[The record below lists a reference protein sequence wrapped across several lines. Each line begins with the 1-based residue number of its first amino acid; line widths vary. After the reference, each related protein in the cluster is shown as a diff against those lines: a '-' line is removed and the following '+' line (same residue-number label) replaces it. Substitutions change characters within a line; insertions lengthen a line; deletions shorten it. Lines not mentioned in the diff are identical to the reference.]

1 MMIKAEK
8 VIGLEKAAATL
19 AGKRVLVVGLG
30 RTGKALSS
38 FLVRAGALV
47 TATDVLPAPQI
58 PKLRELRAAG
68 VRVEAGGHT
77 PGSFT
82 GADLI
87 VVSPG
92 VPLSIPALK
101 DAQNAGVEIISDMEL
116 AYRFIDAP
124 IVAVAGTNGKSTT
137 TAITGE
143 VLESYGKK
151 VFVGGNI
158 GIPVIE
164 YLEGEGADWCVLEV
178 SSFQLE
184 AVKDFRPN
192 IGVLL
197 NITEDHLDRYADFE
211 EYAETKLRLFM
222 NQGGEDYAVVNV
234 GDPVIADAVS
244 RGLLKG
250 EVVPFLTEGSL
261 REGLFLRG
269 KEIVCRSGDS
279 EVVYPTEGF
288 KLTGLHNLENIMAV
302 IACAMIVG
310 IPMDSAI
317 ETIKGFEGL
326 PHRME
331 FIREI
336 SGVRYVNDSK
346 GTNVGALGKAL
357 EGSGG
362 NLILIAGGK
371 DKGSDYGPLKGLVRE
386 KVKLLLLMGQSR
398 FKMKEALGEATETVL
413 AEGLE
418 EALGL
423 ARERGEA
430 GDTVLLCP
438 ACSSFDMFK
447 DFEERGDLFRRLV
460 EAF

>member
-1 MMIKAEK
+1 
-8 VIGLEKAAATL
+8 
-19 AGKRVLVVGLG
+19 
-30 RTGKALSS
+30 
-38 FLVRAGALV
+38 
-47 TATDVLPAPQI
+47 
-58 PKLRELRAAG
+58 
-68 VRVEAGGHT
+68 
-77 PGSFT
+77 
-82 GADLI
+82 
-87 VVSPG
+87 
-92 VPLSIPALK
+92 
-101 DAQNAGVEIISDMEL
+101 
-116 AYRFIDAP
+116 
-124 IVAVAGTNGKSTT
+124 
-137 TAITGE
+137 
-143 VLESYGKK
+143 
-151 VFVGGNI
+151 
-158 GIPVIE
+158 
-164 YLEGEGADWCVLEV
+164 
-178 SSFQLE
+178 
-184 AVKDFRPN
+184 
-192 IGVLL
+192 
-197 NITEDHLDRYADFE
+197 
-211 EYAETKLRLFM
+211 
-222 NQGGEDYAVVNV
+222 
-234 GDPVIADAVS
+234 
-244 RGLLKG
+244 
-250 EVVPFLTEGSL
+250 
-261 REGLFLRG
+261 
-269 KEIVCRSGDS
+269 
-279 EVVYPTEGF
+279 
-288 KLTGLHNLENIMAV
+288 MAV